1 MPQTISKVVYQP
13 DTQSTDTYSVIVNA
27 DEYKKWHD
35 GGETIPLAEVVDS
48 FDVFHSNQGAQ
59 GHLNRASKQQ
69 LDAVFGSTN
78 DNDVVTAVLEKGSLQ
93 QVAAGNKYG
102 TSNDA
107 QQGHNVRSRG
117 SGATGG
123 R

>member
-1 MPQTISKVVYQP
+1 MSFSKVVYKP
-13 DTQSTDTYSVIVNA
+13 DTQSTDSYIVIVNPL
-27 DEYKKWHD
+27 EFKKWSD
-35 GGETIPLAEVVDS
+35 GVSAATIPLTEVVDS
-48 FDVFHSNQGAQ
+48 FDVFHTNQGAQ

-78 DNDVVTAVLEKGSLQ
+78 DTDCVTQVLEKGVLQ
-93 QVAAGNKYG
+93 QSAAGEKYTTTNAG
-102 TSNDA
+102 

-117 SGATGG
+117 SAGTGG

>member
-1 MPQTISKVVYQP
+1 MSFSKVVYKP
-13 DTQSTDTYSVIVNA
+13 DTQSTDSYIVIVNPL
-27 DEYKKWHD
+27 EFKKWSD
-35 GGETIPLAEVVDS
+35 GA
-48 FDVFHSNQGAQ
+48 FDVFHTNQGAQ

-78 DNDVVTAVLEKGSLQ
+78 DTDCVTQVLEKGVLQ
-93 QVAAGNKYG
+93 QSAAGEKYTTTNAG
-102 TSNDA
+102 

-117 SGATGG
+117 SAGTGG